1 MRRILPD
8 EQGLGLDGLYEG
20 LTLPAGDGRPW
31 VALGMVATLDG
42 AAAVDGATAG
52 LGGEADGVAFGR
64 LRGAADAIL
73 VGAGTVRDENYGPP
87 SGTAERRSDRRAR
100 GLAER
105 PRLAI
110 VTGSLNLATDH
121 RVFSD
126 PDQRPVVVTHGQ
138 APQAAAEDLGEVAEV
153 MRTGDD
159 TIDLAAALVELGG
172 LGLRRILCEGGPS
185 LNGALLAEDLVDE
198 VFLTISPI
206 AAGGAASRI
215 IRSEVSAAARRFTVS
230 SLYEHD
236 GELLVRY
243 RRER

>member
-8 EQGLGLDGLYEG
+8 QQELDLEGLYAG
-20 LTLPAGDGRPW
+20 LTLPGGEARPW

-42 AAAVDGATAG
+42 AAAVEGETAD
-52 LGGEADGVAFGR
+52 LGGEADGIAFRR

-87 SGTAERRSDRRAR
+87 SGTAERRADRRAR

-105 PRLAI
+105 PRLVI
-110 VTGSLNLATDH
+110 VTGSLNLPTDH

-126 PDQRPVVVTHGQ
+126 PDQRPVVVTHGR
-138 APQAAAEDLGEVAEV
+138 APRDAAEHLGEVADV
-153 MRTGDD
+153 LRIGDD

-206 AAGGAASRI
+206 AAGGEASRI
-215 IRSEVSAAARRFTVS
+215 IRSGASEVAHRFVVS

-236 GELLVRY
+236 DELLVRY